1 MAKIDEL
8 YNSIVIDIIENG
20 YSNEGEKVRTVYA
33 DGTPAYTKSIM
44 SAQLKFDNSEPA
56 ILTTKQVGWKTA
68 IKEILLF
75 WQQKTN
81 RLSVMQGQGV
91 RIWDEWEIKEGK
103 WNGTI
108 GSSYGY
114 QLGKKVRELNGEKV
128 DQVDYLLHELKH
140 NPYSR
145 RHVTSLWNI
154 DDLDEMA
161 LNPCV
166 WNTQWLVRGN
176 ELHLIV
182 GQRSGD
188 VALGIPFNLLQYQVL
203 QMMIAQVTGY
213 KVGSLT
219 FNVSDAHIYDR
230 HLDLMEKQVNGE
242 TFEAPYLWMNPNVTN
257 FYDFTIEDFKLAG
270 YKNGGKFEY
279 EVAI

>member
-1 MAKIDEL
+1 MSKADEI
-8 YNSIVIDIIENG
+8 YNNLVMDIIENG
-20 YSNEGEKVRTVYA
+20 HSNEGQKVRTVYA
-33 DGTPAYTKSIM
+33 DGTPAYTKSII
-44 SAQLKFDNSEPA
+44 STQLKFDNTEPA
-56 ILTTKQVGWKTA
+56 ILTTKYVGWKTA

-81 RLSVMQGQGV
+81 KIADMHKQNV

-103 WNGTI
+103 WKNTI
-108 GSSYGY
+108 GSSYGF
-114 QLGKKVRELNGEKV
+114 QMGKKVRELNGEKV

-140 NPYSR
+140 NPTSR

-166 WNTQWLVRGN
+166 WNTQWLVRDN
-176 ELHLIV
+176 KLHLIV

-188 VALGIPFNLLQYQVL
+188 SALGIPYNILQYQVL
-203 QMMIAQVTGY
+203 QRMIAQVLEY
-213 KVGSLT
+213 EVGTMT
-219 FNVSDAHIYDR
+219 FNVNDAHIYDR
-230 HLDLMEKQVNGE
+230 HLELLEEQVNGK
-242 TFEAPYLWMNPNVTN
+242 TYPAPELWINPEVKD
-257 FYDFTIEDFKLAG
+257 FYDFTIDDFKMIG
-270 YKNGGKFEY
+270 YEHGGKFEY

>member
-8 YNSIVIDIIENG
+8 YNSMVMDIINNG

-33 DGTPAYTKSIM
+33 DGMPAYTKSIV

-56 ILTTKQVGWKTA
+56 ILTTKHVGWKTA

-81 RLSVMQGQGV
+81 RLSVMRGQNV

-103 WNGTI
+103 WQGTI
-108 GSSYGY
+108 GKSYGY

-128 DQVDYLLHELKH
+128 DQVDYLLHELKR

-145 RHVTSLWNI
+145 RHITSLWNI

-166 WNTQWLVRGN
+166 WNTQWLVRGDK
-176 ELHLIV
+176 LHLIV

-188 VALGIPFNLLQYQVL
+188 TALGIPFNILQYQAL

-213 KVGSLT
+213 KVGTLT
-219 FNVSDAHIYDR
+219 FNINDAHIYDR
-230 HLDLMEKQVNGE
+230 HLELLEKQVNGK
-242 TFEAPYLWMNPNVTN
+242 TFEAPVLKLNSEVKN
-257 FYDFTIEDFKLAG
+257 FYDFTIEDFELVG
-270 YKNGGKFEY
+270 YENGGKFEY